1 MPEDIDAYENER
13 VAVEKIHES
22 RGRIERELSKVIV
35 GQKEATHQLLISL
48 FAGGHCLI
56 TGAPGWRRPCS
67 CARSRRSFICGFSE
81 FSSRPT

>member
-1 MPEDIDAYENER
+1 MPMKTSEL
-13 VAVEKIHES
+13 AVEKIHES
-22 RGRIERELSKVIV
+22 RGRIERELSKVII

-67 CARSRRSFICGFSE
+67 SARSRRSF
-81 FSSRPT
+81 T